1 MAYWVLLL
9 SAFGSATL
17 LPMQSEAVLVGL
29 LARHQYH
36 DALLIL
42 CAGIGNVAGSCV
54 NFWLGQR
61 IERYHQKSWFP
72 VSDKQ
77 LDKAKLYYDKLGYW
91 SLLASW
97 VPVIGDPITLLAGI
111 LGERFWRFL
120 LLVTIA
126 KFGRYLMLFI
136 IFRYIG

>member
-36 DALLIL
+36 DGLLIL

-61 IERYHQKSWFP
+61 IEHYHQKSWFP